1 VREKRRILY
10 YHDPMHPSYRS
21 DRPGIAPDC
30 NMALTPVYADEALAG
45 PASVYLDRAQ
55 ETAIELRTEPAREE
69 TEAGEIRSVG
79 RVEVQESR
87 LYAVTAGADG
97 WVRHI
102 YAGES
107 GSQVE
112 KGQPL
117 ASYYSRDIV
126 TPQQAYLYA
135 FDSLHRLHAAATPEQ
150 KELATKQMSQARD
163 YLEFI
168 GMTDQQIAELEH
180 SRQEGR
186 EVTLGSPAPG
196 FVLERKVSEGSRFA
210 KGDVLW
216 KIANIESVWVTAD
229 LYPEELSAISG
240 ARTATVILPDG
251 SEEQASVDSSLP
263 RYEDADRVAKLRL
276 TISNT
281 AHKLLPGM
289 VVAVR
294 VPKAALRG
302 LTVPEDA
309 VIESGIRP
317 HVFVRSQAGSL
328 EARAVT
334 TGWRHAGRLQI
345 SSGLEPGDQV
355 VVSGAFLIDSESRM
369 NEGQR

>member
-1 VREKRRILY
+1 
-10 YHDPMHPSYRS
+10 MHPSYRS
-21 DRPGIAPDC
+21 DRPGVAPDC
-30 NMALTPVYADEALAG
+30 NMALTPVYADDAPAG
-45 PASVYLDRAQ
+45 PSAVHLDKAQ
-55 ETAIELRTEPAREE
+55 ETAIGLRTEPAREE
-69 TEAGEIRSVG
+69 TEAGEIRSVA

-102 YAGES
+102 YGGES
-107 GSQVE
+107 GSQVK

-135 FDSLHRLHAAATPEQ
+135 FDSFHRLHTSATAEQ
-150 KELATKQMSQARD
+150 KELAAKQMSEARD
-163 YLEFI
+163 YIEFI
-168 GMTDQQIAELEH
+168 GMTDHQIVELER

-210 KGDVLW
+210 RGDVLW
-216 KIANIESVWVTAD
+216 KIADIEAVWVTAD
-229 LYPEELSAISG
+229 LYPEELSSISRAHIG
-240 ARTATVILPDG
+240 TVILPDG
-251 SEEQASVDSSLP
+251 SEENATVDSSLP
-263 RYEDADRVAKLRL
+263 RYEEGDRVVKLRL
-276 TISNT
+276 KISNT
-281 AHKLLPGM
+281 GHKLLPGM
-289 VVAVR
+289 VVTVR
-294 VPKAALRG
+294 VPKAAVRG

-317 HVFVRSQAGSL
+317 RVFVRSQAGSL

-345 SSGLEPGDQV
+345 LSGLKTGDQV
-355 VVSGAFLIDSESRM
+355 VVSGTFLIDSESRM
-369 NEGQR
+369 NEGLQ